1 MQCKCS
7 SDSEERCNQRRLELY
22 QIKSEFTGSRGGI
35 GPNKISGEK
44 RFWFLTLFTSI
55 IVPSAKEQTEL
66 EETSHLRDEE
76 TEPEERIS
84 VPEAMQLVI
93 G

>member
-1 MQCKCS
+1 MQCKHS

-22 QIKSEFTGSRGGI
+22 QIKSEFTASRDGI
-35 GPNKISGEK
+35 GPNKISGKK

-55 IVPSAKEQTEL
+55 IVPSAKEETEL

-76 TEPEERIS
+76 TEPKERIS